1 MKCQK
6 CGAEIPEGSLYCEKC
21 GQDIHI
27 VPDFK
32 EFAEKKAED
41 TVKSMLSDLD
51 DDEADFGRSPEGAN
65 DEIPYRDTQ
74 GSVPEKKHRTGW
86 IRFALIAVLT
96 LILVTAGLAFFN
108 RSSGTDYLFEQA
120 KEAAEHGDI
129 ARAVAILE
137 DVTAE
142 DSSDVDVLLYLAL
155 LYKDQGD
162 TIKYENLL
170 LQIAGLPFA
179 TSEQNAAAYEGLL
192 AIYFES
198 EDYVSMA
205 DLLQTCNN
213 LEIREKYIDYCL
225 MIPEFNLDSGYYGTD
240 QLLKITVPG
249 NARIF
254 YTLDETDPNEESF
267 EYIVPL
273 LLTKGE
279 YHIKV
284 CTVNAHGVWSPISE
298 VNYVIESEELYEV
311 IEPSADEKPVEH
323 DIVDLLNGI
332 YLVDGTPCV
341 LDPDTGLLVV
351 CGMSVDG
358 VAYIF
363 NEEGQPVV
371 LEIPE
376 DAIYVHTVEETG
388 VGEGDVSANE
398 NTDNTDPGIDE

>member
-1 MKCQK
+1 MKCEK

-41 TVKSMLSDLD
+41 TVKSLLSDLD

-65 DEIPYRDTQ
+65 DERPVRE
-74 GSVPEKKHRTGW
+74 SKPPVSEKKHRVGW
-86 IRFALIAVLT
+86 IRFALIAVFT
-96 LILVTAGLAFFN
+96 LILVTVGLSFFN

-120 KEAAEHGDI
+120 REAAEHGDI
-129 ARAVAILE
+129 SRAIGLLE
-137 DVTAE
+137 DVEATE
-142 DSSDVDVLLYLAL
+142 SSDVDVLLYLAL

-162 TIKYENLL
+162 TVKYENLL
-170 LQIAGLPFA
+170 LQVAGLSFA
-179 TSEQNAAAYEGLL
+179 TSEQNATAYEALL

-225 MIPEFNLDSGYYGTD
+225 MIPEFNLGSGYYGTD

-249 NARIF
+249 TARIY
-254 YTLDETDPNEESF
+254 YTLDGTDPSEESF

-279 YHIKV
+279 YKIRV
-284 CTVNAHGVWSPISE
+284 SAINQFGVWSPVSE
-298 VNYVIESEELYEV
+298 ADYVIESEELYEV
-311 IEPSADEKPVEH
+311 IEPSQENKPAQHE
-323 DIVDLLNGI
+323 IIDLRNGI
-332 YLVDGTPCV
+332 YIVDGTPCV
-341 LDPDTGLLVV
+341 LNAETGLFII
-351 CGMSVDG
+351 CGSNVDG
-358 VAYIF
+358 VPYIF
-363 NEEGQPVV
+363 DEEGQPIV

-376 DAIYVHTVEETG
+376 DAVYMYTVDEAADDAS
-388 VGEGDVSANE
+388 DVSGNE
-398 NTDNTDPGIDE
+398 NSDNTDPGIDE

>member
-65 DEIPYRDTQ
+65 DDIPYREEDAP
-74 GSVPEKKHRTGW
+74 VPEKKHRTGW

-108 RSSGTDYLFEQA
+108 RLSGTDYLFEQA
-120 KEAAEHGDI
+120 REAAEHGDI

-162 TIKYENLL
+162 TVKYENLL

-192 AIYFES
+192 AIYFDS

-249 NARIF
+249 NARIY
-254 YTLDETDPNEESF
+254 YTLDESDPNEESF

-284 CTVNAHGVWSPISE
+284 CTVNDRGVWSPISE

-311 IEPSADEKPVEH
+311 IEPSADNKPVEH

-341 LDPDTGLLVV
+341 LDADTGLLVV
-351 CGMSVDG
+351 CGVSIDG

-376 DAIYVHTVEETG
+376 DAIYVHTVEETDTG
-388 VGEGDVSANE
+388 QGDVSANE

>member
-1 MKCQK
+1 MKCEK

-41 TVKSMLSDLD
+41 TVKSMLSELD

-65 DEIPYRDTQ
+65 DERPDRETRS
-74 GSVPEKKHRTGW
+74 SVPEKKHKTGW

-120 KEAAEHGDI
+120 REAAEHGDI
-129 ARAVAILE
+129 ARAVALLE

-162 TIKYENLL
+162 TVKYENLL
-170 LQIAGLPFA
+170 IEIAGLPYA
-179 TSEQNAAAYEGLL
+179 TSEQNATAYEALL

-213 LEIREKYIDYCL
+213 LEIKEKYIDYCL

-254 YTLDETDPNEESF
+254 YTLDGTDPDEESF

-279 YHIKV
+279 YNIRV
-284 CTVNAHGVWSPISE
+284 CTVNDHGVWSPVSE
-298 VNYVIESEELYEV
+298 ANYVIESEELYEV
-311 IEPSADEKPVEH
+311 IEASQDNKPVEH
-323 DIVDLLNGI
+323 EIIDLLNGI
-332 YLVDGTPCV
+332 YLVDGTPCI
-341 LDPDTGLLVV
+341 L
-351 CGMSVDG
+351 SVDG
-358 VAYIF
+358 LFTVCGVNVDGIPYIF
-363 NEEGQPVV
+363 DDQLQPIIV
-371 LEIPE
+371 EIPE
-376 DAIYVHTVEETG
+376 DAVYMHTVEETG
-388 VGEGDVSANE
+388 EDVSGNE
-398 NTDNTDPGIDE
+398 NTDSTEPGTDE

>member
-388 VGEGDVSANE
+388 AGEGDVSANE

>member
-65 DEIPYRDTQ
+65 DEIPYRDVQ
-74 GSVPEKKHRTGW
+74 GSVPEKKHRMGW

-120 KEAAEHGDI
+120 REAAEHGDVS
-129 ARAVAILE
+129 RAVAILE
-137 DVTAE
+137 DVTAK

-155 LYKDQGD
+155 LYKDQGE

-170 LQIAGLPFA
+170 LQVAGLPFA
-179 TSEQNAAAYEGLL
+179 TSEQNATAYEALL

-254 YTLDETDPNEESF
+254 YTLDESIPNEESF

-284 CTVNAHGVWSPISE
+284 SAVNDHGVWSPVSE

-311 IEPSADEKPVEH
+311 IEPSADEKPAEH

-351 CGMSVDG
+351 CGVSIDG

-376 DAIYVHTVEETG
+376 DAIYVHTVEETDT
-388 VGEGDVSANE
+388 GEGDVSAN
-398 NTDNTDPGIDE
+398 DNTDSTEPGIDG

>member
-65 DEIPYRDTQ
+65 DEIPYREEDAP
-74 GSVPEKKHRTGW
+74 VPEKKHRTGW

-120 KEAAEHGDI
+120 REAAEHGDI

-162 TIKYENLL
+162 TVKYENLL

-249 NARIF
+249 NARIY
-254 YTLDETDPNEESF
+254 YTLDETAPNEESF

-311 IEPSADEKPVEH
+311 IEPSSDDKPVEH

-351 CGMSVDG
+351 CGISIDG

-376 DAIYVHTVEETG
+376 DAIYVHTVEETDTG
-388 VGEGDVSANE
+388 QGDVSANE

>member
-65 DEIPYRDTQ
+65 DDIPYREEDAP
-74 GSVPEKKHRTGW
+74 VPEKKHRTGW

-120 KEAAEHGDI
+120 REAAEHGDI

-162 TIKYENLL
+162 TVKYENLL

-192 AIYFES
+192 AIYFDS

-249 NARIF
+249 NARIY
-254 YTLDETDPNEESF
+254 YTLDESDPNEESF

-284 CTVNAHGVWSPISE
+284 CTVNDHGVWSPISE

-311 IEPSADEKPVEH
+311 IEPSADNKPVEH

-341 LDPDTGLLVV
+341 LDADTGLLVV
-351 CGMSVDG
+351 CGVSIDG

-376 DAIYVHTVEETG
+376 DAIYVHTVEETDTG
-388 VGEGDVSANE
+388 QGDVSANE

>member
-65 DEIPYRDTQ
+65 DEIPYRDVQ
-74 GSVPEKKHRTGW
+74 GSVPEKKHRMGW

-120 KEAAEHGDI
+120 REAAEHGDVS
-129 ARAVAILE
+129 RAVAILE
-137 DVTAE
+137 DVTAK

-155 LYKDQGD
+155 LYKDQGE

-170 LQIAGLPFA
+170 LQVAGLPFA
-179 TSEQNAAAYEGLL
+179 TSEQNATAYEALL

-254 YTLDETDPNEESF
+254 YTLDESIPNEKSF

-284 CTVNAHGVWSPISE
+284 SAVNDHGVWSPVSE

-311 IEPSADEKPVEH
+311 IEPSADEKPAEH

-351 CGMSVDG
+351 CGVSIDG

-376 DAIYVHTVEETG
+376 DAIYVHTVEETDT
-388 VGEGDVSANE
+388 VEGDVSAN
-398 NTDNTDPGIDE
+398 DNTDSTEPGIDG

>member
-41 TVKSMLSDLD
+41 TVKSMLSNLD

-65 DEIPYRDTQ
+65 DEIPYRDTS

-120 KEAAEHGDI
+120 REAAEHGDI

-137 DVTAE
+137 DVSAE

-162 TIKYENLL
+162 TVKYENLL

-249 NARIF
+249 NARIY
-254 YTLDETDPNEESF
+254 YTLDETAPNEESF

-311 IEPSADEKPVEH
+311 IEPSSDDKPVEH

-351 CGMSVDG
+351 CGISIDG

-376 DAIYVHTVEETG
+376 DAIYVHTVEETDTG
-388 VGEGDVSANE
+388 GSDVSSNE

>member
-41 TVKSMLSDLD
+41 TVKSMLSNLD

-65 DEIPYRDTQ
+65 DEIPYRDTS

-120 KEAAEHGDI
+120 MEAAEHGDI

-137 DVTAE
+137 DVSAE

-162 TIKYENLL
+162 TVKYENLL

-249 NARIF
+249 NARIY
-254 YTLDETDPNEESF
+254 YTLDETAPNEESF

-311 IEPSADEKPVEH
+311 IEPSSDDKPIEH

-351 CGMSVDG
+351 CGISIDG

-363 NEEGQPVV
+363 DEEGQPVV

-376 DAIYVHTVEETG
+376 DAIYVHTVEETDTG
-388 VGEGDVSANE
+388 GSDVSSDE

>member
-41 TVKSMLSDLD
+41 TVKSMLSNLD

-120 KEAAEHGDI
+120 REAAEHGDI

-137 DVTAE
+137 DVSAE

-162 TIKYENLL
+162 TVKYENLL

-249 NARIF
+249 NARIY
-254 YTLDETDPNEESF
+254 YTLDETEPNEESF

-311 IEPSADEKPVEH
+311 IEPSSDDKPVEH

-351 CGMSVDG
+351 CGISIDG

-376 DAIYVHTVEETG
+376 DAIYVHTVEETDTG
-388 VGEGDVSANE
+388 GSDVSSNE

>member
-41 TVKSMLSDLD
+41 TVKSMLSNLD

-65 DEIPYRDTQ
+65 DEIPYRDTS

-120 KEAAEHGDI
+120 REAAEHGDI

-137 DVTAE
+137 DVSAE

-162 TIKYENLL
+162 TVKYENLL

-249 NARIF
+249 NARIY
-254 YTLDETDPNEESF
+254 YTLDETEPNEESF

-311 IEPSADEKPVEH
+311 IEPSSDDKPVEH

-351 CGMSVDG
+351 CGISIDG

-363 NEEGQPVV
+363 NEEGQPVI

-376 DAIYVHTVEETG
+376 DAIYVHTVEETDTG
-388 VGEGDVSANE
+388 GSDVSSNE

>member
-41 TVKSMLSDLD
+41 TVKNLLSDLD

-65 DEIPYRDTQ
+65 DEMPVRE
-74 GSVPEKKHRTGW
+74 SAAPVPEKKHRMGW

-108 RSSGTDYLFEQA
+108 RSSGTEYLFEQA
-120 KEAAEHGDI
+120 REAAEHGDI
-129 ARAVAILE
+129 AKAVGLLE
-137 DVTAE
+137 DVEAKE
-142 DSSDVDVLLYLAL
+142 SSDVDVLLYLAL
-155 LYKDQGD
+155 LYKDNGD
-162 TIKYENLL
+162 TVKYENTL
-170 LQIAGLPFA
+170 LQVASLPFA
-179 TSEQNAAAYEGLL
+179 TSEQNATAYEGLL

-213 LEIREKYIDYCL
+213 LEIKEKYIDYCL

-249 NARIF
+249 NARIY
-254 YTLDETDPNEESF
+254 YTLDGTEPNEDSF

-284 CTVNAHGVWSPISE
+284 SAVNDHGVWSPISE

-311 IEPSADEKPVEH
+311 LEPSQDDEPVMHEII
-323 DIVDLLNGI
+323 DIGNGI
-332 YLVDGTPCV
+332 YVVDGTPCV
-341 LDPDTGLLVV
+341 LNPETGLFII
-351 CGMSVDG
+351 CGVNIDG
-358 VAYIF
+358 AAYIF
-363 NEEGQPVV
+363 DDEGQPVL

-376 DAIYVHTVEETG
+376 DAVRMYTVDDTG
-388 VGEGDVSANE
+388 NSDPDISGNE
-398 NTDNTDPGIDE
+398 NT

>member
-41 TVKSMLSDLD
+41 TVKSMLSNLD

-65 DEIPYRDTQ
+65 DEIPYRDTS

-120 KEAAEHGDI
+120 REAAEHGDI

-137 DVTAE
+137 DVSAE

-162 TIKYENLL
+162 TVKYENLL

-249 NARIF
+249 NARIY
-254 YTLDETDPNEESF
+254 YTLDETAPNEESF

-311 IEPSADEKPVEH
+311 IEPSSDDKPVEH

-351 CGMSVDG
+351 CGISIDG

-376 DAIYVHTVEETG
+376 DAIYVHTVEETDTG
-388 VGEGDVSANE
+388 GNDVSSNE

>member
-65 DEIPYRDTQ
+65 DEIPYREEDAP
-74 GSVPEKKHRTGW
+74 VPEKKHRTGW

-120 KEAAEHGDI
+120 REAAEHGDI

-162 TIKYENLL
+162 TVKYENLL

-192 AIYFES
+192 AIYFDS

-249 NARIF
+249 NARIY
-254 YTLDETDPNEESF
+254 YTLDESDPNEESF

-284 CTVNAHGVWSPISE
+284 CTVNDHGVWSPISE

-311 IEPSADEKPVEH
+311 IEPSADNKPVEH

-351 CGMSVDG
+351 CGISIDG

-376 DAIYVHTVEETG
+376 DAIYVHTVEETDTG
-388 VGEGDVSANE
+388 QGDVSANE

>member
-388 VGEGDVSANE
+388 AGEGDVSVNE

>member
-388 VGEGDVSANE
+388 SGEGDVSANE

>member
-1 MKCQK
+1 
-6 CGAEIPEGSLYCEKC
+6 
-21 GQDIHI
+21 
-27 VPDFK
+27 
-32 EFAEKKAED
+32 
-41 TVKSMLSDLD
+41 
-51 DDEADFGRSPEGAN
+51 
-65 DEIPYRDTQ
+65 
-74 GSVPEKKHRTGW
+74 
-86 IRFALIAVLT
+86 
-96 LILVTAGLAFFN
+96 
-108 RSSGTDYLFEQA
+108 
-120 KEAAEHGDI
+120 
-129 ARAVAILE
+129 
-137 DVTAE
+137 
-142 DSSDVDVLLYLAL
+142 
-155 LYKDQGD
+155 
-162 TIKYENLL
+162 
-170 LQIAGLPFA
+170 
-179 TSEQNAAAYEGLL
+179 
-192 AIYFES
+192 
-198 EDYVSMA
+198 
-205 DLLQTCNN
+205 
-213 LEIREKYIDYCL
+213 

-249 NARIF
+249 NARIY
-254 YTLDETDPNEESF
+254 YTLDETEPNEESF

-311 IEPSADEKPVEH
+311 IEPSSDDKPVEH

-351 CGMSVDG
+351 CGISIDG

-376 DAIYVHTVEETG
+376 DAIYVHTVEETDTG
-388 VGEGDVSANE
+388 GSDVSSNE

>member
-41 TVKSMLSDLD
+41 TVKNLLSDLD

-65 DEIPYRDTQ
+65 DEMPVRE
-74 GSVPEKKHRTGW
+74 SAAPVPEKKHRMGW

-108 RSSGTDYLFEQA
+108 RSSGTEYLFEQA
-120 KEAAEHGDI
+120 REAAEHGDI
-129 ARAVAILE
+129 AKAVGLLE
-137 DVTAE
+137 DVEAKE
-142 DSSDVDVLLYLAL
+142 SSDVDVLLYLAL
-155 LYKDQGD
+155 LYKDNGD
-162 TIKYENLL
+162 TVKYENTL
-170 LQIAGLPFA
+170 LQVASLPFA
-179 TSEQNAAAYEGLL
+179 TSEQNATAYEGLL

-213 LEIREKYIDYCL
+213 LEIKEKYIDYCL

-249 NARIF
+249 NARIY
-254 YTLDETDPNEESF
+254 YTLDGTEPNEDSF

-284 CTVNAHGVWSPISE
+284 CAVNDHGVWSPISE

-311 IEPSADEKPVEH
+311 LEPSQDDEPVMHEII
-323 DIVDLLNGI
+323 DIGNGI
-332 YLVDGTPCV
+332 YVVDGTPCV
-341 LDPDTGLLVV
+341 LNPETGLFII
-351 CGMSVDG
+351 CGVNIDG
-358 VAYIF
+358 AAYIF
-363 NEEGQPVV
+363 DDEGQPVL

-376 DAIYVHTVEETG
+376 DAVRMYTVDDTG
-388 VGEGDVSANE
+388 NSDPDISGNE

>member
-65 DEIPYRDTQ
+65 DEIPFRKEEAPA
-74 GSVPEKKHRTGW
+74 PEKKHRTGW

-120 KEAAEHGDI
+120 REAAEHGDI
-129 ARAVAILE
+129 SRAVGLLE
-137 DVTAE
+137 DVEAKE
-142 DSSDVDVLLYLAL
+142 SSDVDVLLYLAL
-155 LYKDQGD
+155 LYKDQGE
-162 TIKYENLL
+162 TVKYENLL
-170 LQIAGLPFA
+170 LQVADLSFA
-179 TSEQNAAAYEGLL
+179 TSEQNATAYEALL

-213 LEIREKYIDYCL
+213 LEIKEKYIEYCL

-254 YTLDETDPNEESF
+254 YTLDGSDPNEESF

-279 YHIKV
+279 YNLRV
-284 CTVNAHGVWSPISE
+284 SAVNSFGVWSPISE
-298 VNYVIESEELYEV
+298 ANYVIESEELYEV
-311 IEPSADEKPVEH
+311 IEPSQDNKPVEH
-323 DIVDLLNGI
+323 EIIDLQNGI
-332 YLVDGTPCV
+332 YIVDGTPCI
-341 LDPDTGLLVV
+341 LGADGLFTV
-351 CGMSVDG
+351 CGVNVEG
-358 VAYIF
+358 VPYIF
-363 NEEGQPVV
+363 DDQLQPIA

-376 DAIYVHTVEETG
+376 DAVYMYTVEEAS
-388 VGEGDVSANE
+388 EDVSGNE
-398 NTDNTDPGIDE
+398 NTDSTEPGTDE

>member
-41 TVKSMLSDLD
+41 TVKSMLSNLD

-65 DEIPYRDTQ
+65 DEIPYRDTS

-120 KEAAEHGDI
+120 REAAEHGDI

-137 DVTAE
+137 DVSAE

-162 TIKYENLL
+162 TVKYENLL

-249 NARIF
+249 NARIY
-254 YTLDETDPNEESF
+254 YTLDETEPNEESF

-311 IEPSADEKPVEH
+311 IEPSSDDKPVEH

-351 CGMSVDG
+351 CGISIDG

-376 DAIYVHTVEETG
+376 DAIYVHTVEETDTG
-388 VGEGDVSANE
+388 GSDVSSNE

>member
-65 DEIPYRDTQ
+65 DDIPYRDTEVP
-74 GSVPEKKHRTGW
+74 VPEKKHRMGW

-120 KEAAEHGDI
+120 REAAEHGDI

-137 DVTAE
+137 DVEAK
-142 DSSDVDVLLYLAL
+142 DSADVDVLLYLAL

-162 TIKYENLL
+162 NVKYENQL

-192 AIYFES
+192 GIYFES

-249 NARIF
+249 NARIY
-254 YTLDETDPNEESF
+254 YTLDETDPTEESF

-284 CTVNAHGVWSPISE
+284 CTVNDHGVWSPISE

-311 IEPSADEKPVEH
+311 IEPSADNKPEEH

-351 CGMSVDG
+351 CGVNIEG

-363 NEEGQPVV
+363 DEEGQPVV

-376 DAIYVHTVEETG
+376 DAVYVHTVEETDTAEDG
-388 VGEGDVSANE
+388 VPEGE

>member
-86 IRFALIAVLT
+86 IRLALIDVLT

-120 KEAAEHGDI
+120 REAAEHGDI

-162 TIKYENLL
+162 TVKYENLL

-179 TSEQNAAAYEGLL
+179 TSEQNATAYEGLL

-249 NARIF
+249 TARIY
-254 YTLDETDPNEESF
+254 YTLDGTDPGEESF

-284 CTVNAHGVWSPISE
+284 CTVNTHGVWSPISE

-311 IEPSADEKPVEH
+311 IEPSADNKPVEH

-351 CGMSVDG
+351 CGISIDG

-376 DAIYVHTVEETG
+376 DAIYVHTVEETDT
-388 VGEGDVSANE
+388 GEGDVSSNE